1 MAIQRYHGDKTTVP
15 KGETAMS
22 SMTMSKARSIYTRKY
37 KNKNPPLIRTWT
49 QRMESKLIRLER
61 GEINDIQETSIYSNA
76 KKTNEEY
83 LAIRLQA
90 VSEQT
95 RLRVMKRLYD
105 DVINDN
111 VKSKINLYSKVQKQ
125 KPTTH

>member
-1 MAIQRYHGDKTTVP
+1 
-15 KGETAMS
+15 MS
-22 SMTMSKARSIYTRKY
+22 SMTMSKARSIYNRKY

-95 RLRVMKRLYD
+95 RL
-105 DVINDN
+105 
-111 VKSKINLYSKVQKQ
+111 
-125 KPTTH
+125 